1 MSVVGPVTKAPPRDT
16 PRAVVAELPGSTFT
30 RPRLI
35 SKLDSTGRKVLSA
48 AWLTAGMTVWA
59 GITNSEPGMGT
70 GERAWGGRRTP
81 AAPLRARSRP
91 ALPRPRRVRTG
102 CGDRRW

>member
-59 GITNSEPGMGT
+59 GITNSEPGIGT
-70 GERAWGGRRTP
+70 GERRAGAAGLAGLVRGGGRATSARRPPP
-81 AAPLRARSRP
+81 APDA
-91 ALPRPRRVRTG
+91 
-102 CGDRRW
+102 